1 MTQTELFAADLGPLP
16 VREPQS
22 VPEAVTAGHASPEAA
37 NPFLWSSDMW
47 EAFNLGQYLN
57 KHGMSPEGFRKSRGS
72 SYANKSGL
80 IVKYHYEGASWFLMP
95 NRSIN
100 GRV

>member
-1 MTQTELFAADLGPLP
+1 MTQTELFTTNLGPLP
-16 VREPQS
+16 VGLPQS
-22 VPEAVTAGHASPEAA
+22 VPEAVATGHASPEAA

-47 EAFNLGQYLN
+47 EAFNLGQYLR
-57 KHGMSPEGFRKSRGS
+57 KLDISPEGFRKSRGS
-72 SYANKSGL
+72 SYVNKSGL

-95 NRSIN
+95 NRCIN